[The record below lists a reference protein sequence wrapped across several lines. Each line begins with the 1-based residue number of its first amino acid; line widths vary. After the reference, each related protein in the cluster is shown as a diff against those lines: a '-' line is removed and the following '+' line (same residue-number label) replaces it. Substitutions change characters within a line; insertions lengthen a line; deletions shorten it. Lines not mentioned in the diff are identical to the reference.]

1 MGAFRQQLDEGSS
14 RFSTDDLGSIIDT
27 RGEFS
32 DIDNDGIDPVGSQYY
47 YNDKGERITT
57 DDYNALKDKKKKN
70 YKTFAANREVA
81 RFFNIVGK
89 GMADLKPKEKEKF
102 DLNKHGFFSW
112 WKKKYNPAGGAMNL
126 KPFLDKDPV
135 GADGKRAVTNRAKMA
150 AGWLGEYLGWLKDKD
165 FDYSGYEQF
174 PSYEAYSKLGEDLKQ
189 KWSDN
194 NWDADD
200 LIAGQAFGIDNDWAK
215 GFFTT
220 EEDPNLT
227 DAQREEAKQKA
238 EEEAEK
244 KKQEELKKSERDWID
259 QQYRI
264 YEGSNPAYGVDNPFT
279 RVNMN
284 LSQWYDPNNNLLEE
298 NYLKAWDSVTP
309 DQRQAYM
316 DRFVQ
321 DPFNAMYSKDMSRNI
336 VSLIQ
341 EGLAQQI
348 GGEGDLAGKYY
359 IPSKSD
365 VNRRRALIYDPDD
378 HSMYYTFIG
387 DIPHVWDKLHRAQFK
402 EKHGLVDKYDKY
414 SKLENGGII
423 SMQIGGDFGNK
434 LQQRRDRYIADRAA
448 ERGVSVERYQN
459 DTRHPNGE
467 ANLLNPN
474 DGQWTAA
481 DKTHAASLVADLTA
495 MGLGL
500 TGFTPASAI
509 AGATGTTGHL
519 TADIMEDGLDWGDVG
534 RAAVGYGLDALAL
547 IPGAG
552 TFSQGAKVAKSIAK
566 IAPRALAVLGTMG
579 AVANIGP
586 ITTSFKKAMS
596 SGPENKLTVDD
607 YRNITQGLTLLMG
620 GAGAAGRK
628 FHQVRTQA
636 TKTRGPVAVQLRNKA
651 SGEVENK
658 IFTGDQAKAL
668 SEAKDAKAM
677 NDIIF
682 KDHPEL
688 AGYELATRKT
698 ILPRLGKIR
707 SDAGWFKEAGFR
719 DVKPRV
725 MRIRQ
730 DYKGNIYAEN
740 GPWEADIRLRDLTG
754 RVKGERAYLD
764 K

>member
-1 MGAFRQQLDEGSS
+1 MGAFRQQLDEGSN

-112 WKKKYNPAGGAMNL
+112 WKNKYNPAGGAMNL

-189 KWSDN
+189 KWGDN

-316 DRFVQ
+316 DRFV
-321 DPFNAMYSKDMSRNI
+321 
-336 VSLIQ
+336 
-341 EGLAQQI
+341 
-348 GGEGDLAGKYY
+348 
-359 IPSKSD
+359 
-365 VNRRRALIYDPDD
+365 
-378 HSMYYTFIG
+378 
-387 DIPHVWDKLHRAQFK
+387 
-402 EKHGLVDKYDKY
+402 
-414 SKLENGGII
+414 
-423 SMQIGGDFGNK
+423 
-434 LQQRRDRYIADRAA
+434 
-448 ERGVSVERYQN
+448 
-459 DTRHPNGE
+459 
-467 ANLLNPN
+467 
-474 DGQWTAA
+474 
-481 DKTHAASLVADLTA
+481 
-495 MGLGL
+495 
-500 TGFTPASAI
+500 
-509 AGATGTTGHL
+509 
-519 TADIMEDGLDWGDVG
+519 
-534 RAAVGYGLDALAL
+534 
-547 IPGAG
+547 
-552 TFSQGAKVAKSIAK
+552 
-566 IAPRALAVLGTMG
+566 
-579 AVANIGP
+579 
-586 ITTSFKKAMS
+586 
-596 SGPENKLTVDD
+596 
-607 YRNITQGLTLLMG
+607 
-620 GAGAAGRK
+620 
-628 FHQVRTQA
+628 
-636 TKTRGPVAVQLRNKA
+636 
-651 SGEVENK
+651 
-658 IFTGDQAKAL
+658 
-668 SEAKDAKAM
+668 
-677 NDIIF
+677 
-682 KDHPEL
+682 
-688 AGYELATRKT
+688 
-698 ILPRLGKIR
+698 
-707 SDAGWFKEAGFR
+707 
-719 DVKPRV
+719 
-725 MRIRQ
+725 
-730 DYKGNIYAEN
+730 
-740 GPWEADIRLRDLTG
+740 
-754 RVKGERAYLD
+754 
-764 K
+764 